1 MPLYSIPDRQLFR
14 HWLDA
19 RSNQNVGRPGRTASC
34 PLATWLRQVNKNRR
48 LHVCFA
54 GQEIVLAEPDEPSGL
69 FDEMPQWCAD
79 FVEAFDTLVERGPT
93 TGDIALSVLDDLD

>member
-1 MPLYSIPDRQLFR
+1 
-14 HWLDA
+14 
-19 RSNQNVGRPGRTASC
+19 
-34 PLATWLRQVNKNRR
+34 

-69 FDEMPQWCAD
+69 VDEMPPWCAD

-93 TGDIALSVLDDLD
+93 TGDIALSILDDLD